1 MGIKTGRSI
10 VKQNLNDKVVILDF
24 LASQVDDVANPYL
37 IGLIYDGKDYIFR
50 SYDELMRF
58 FRDIKLTTVVYI
70 ADLVRFKAFFRH
82 KLYSDWKNT
91 KANENGKISTI
102 NIVIGTSN
110 DGKKYK
116 RHIVCRDVEVSLS
129 INVDKDIGS
138 YLDTKN
144 VKTFETELEAE
155 DYDLLN
161 KRLNYIAKQIKKYGF
176 DNPECNIVSP
186 ADFSRQAVNKRWEQL
201 PDEKKEEIITRHK
214 VLATEWTMINDS
226 FQGGLAV
233 PNTSYLG
240 KNLYNVTSYDI
251 NSAYPCA
258 MANCKLPYKRV
269 TLKEPPRT
277 IEDFL
282 KSGYGSIIKI
292 TFNNL
297 AAKNPNVPT
306 LNIKYDPKSGR
317 VDSSLKAKNLKV
329 WNKTHVISADELRLT
344 ITFLDLYTINRD
356 YTYDGY
362 TIHNAFFYEMR
373 QIEDFM
379 RDVVMEQYEIKAN
392 APKGSNERDLAKKI
406 LNSLYGITMP
416 TYINYKVYDES
427 DVYRRFYRAWATFIT
442 AWVRYSIAATISKL
456 GDDFVYSDTD
466 SIKFLNADKHKDL
479 FNVGDGLGQ
488 WKDEGTYELFK
499 IFNTKSYMYIENGKL
514 ELKFSGLDG
523 EIKDRMIKAAE
534 KNGRLHEI
542 VKAQDYGLFSADGHI
557 MRQQFSND
565 IIDKTVTDMN
575 GKKIHIIQKG
585 YELIRRTKFSID
597 EPQIKIVNI
606 KE

>member
-37 IGLIYDGKDYIFR
+37 IGLIYDGKDYRFR

-58 FRDIKLTTVVYI
+58 FRGIKLTTVVYI
-70 ADLVRFKAFFRH
+70 SDLVRFKAFFRH

-91 KANENGKISTI
+91 KTNENGKISTI

-110 DGKKYK
+110 NGKRYK

-161 KRLNYIAKQIKKYGF
+161 NRLTYVAKQINKYSLN
-176 DNPECNIVSP
+176 NPECNIISP
-186 ADFSRQAVNKRWEQL
+186 AGFSRQAVNNKWEQL

-233 PNTSYLG
+233 SNTSYLG

-292 TFNNL
+292 TFKNL

-406 LNSLYGITMP
+406 LNSLYGIAMP
-416 TYINYKVYDES
+416 TYINYKVYDEN
-427 DVYRRFYRAWATFIT
+427 DAYRKYYRAWATFIT

-514 ELKFSGLDG
+514 ELVFSGLDG
-523 EIKDRMIKAAE
+523 EIKDRMVKAAE
-534 KNGRLHEI
+534 KSGEMRQRF
-542 VKAQDYGLFSADGHI
+542 KTQTYGLFAMRGHTY
-557 MRQQFSND
+557 RESH
-565 IIDKTVTDMN
+565 IDDEIDTWVTDYT
-575 GKKIHIIQKG
+575 GKLVHIVQKG
-585 YELIRRTKFSID
+585 YELIKRTKFSID